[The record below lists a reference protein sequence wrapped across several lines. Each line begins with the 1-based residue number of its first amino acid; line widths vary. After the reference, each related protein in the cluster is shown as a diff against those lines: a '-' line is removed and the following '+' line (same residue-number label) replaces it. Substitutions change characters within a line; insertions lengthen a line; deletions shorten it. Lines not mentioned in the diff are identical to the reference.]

1 MLSSMPEDA
10 FTLTP
15 EDTSAVP
22 VPVAAAHLG
31 ITERAVRK
39 RIGAGRLRGV
49 QIDRRWLVY
58 LPGTEPPGEPPPV
71 PERAGTPEPYRN
83 TSPVPGARTGEDTA
97 AAIIREA
104 IAPFVAQLAA
114 THEELGEARNEL
126 HHERTRREEA
136 ERARDALQAR
146 VNALTAEET
155 YRGAELPTPAL
166 THATDDAM
174 RPGEASIESAEQSRH
189 SNSEL
194 TPRGELSG
202 RMIERFRR
210 WLRGEN

>member
-1 MLSSMPEDA
+1 MPEDA

-15 EDTSAVP
+15 EDTSAGPVP
-22 VPVAAAHLG
+22 VPVAATHLG

-71 PERAGTPEPYRN
+71 PERTGTPEPGRN
-83 TSPVPGARTGEDTA
+83 TSTVPRGRTGEDTAA

-146 VNALTAEET
+146 VDAFTGVGASHEQHHTSGPLARLRLWLT
-155 YRGAELPTPAL
+155 GK
-166 THATDDAM
+166 
-174 RPGEASIESAEQSRH
+174 
-189 SNSEL
+189 
-194 TPRGELSG
+194 
-202 RMIERFRR
+202 
-210 WLRGEN
+210 

>member
-1 MLSSMPEDA
+1 MPEDA

-15 EDTSAVP
+15 EDTSAGPVP

-39 RIGAGRLRGV
+39 RIAAGRLRGV

-58 LPGTEPPGEPPPV
+58 LPGTEPPGKPEPV
-71 PERAGTPEPYRN
+71 PERAGTPEQDRN
-83 TSPVPGARTGEDTA
+83 TNTVPGTRGGEGTA

-114 THEELGEARNEL
+114 THEELGEVHNEL

-146 VNALTAEET
+146 VDALT
-155 YRGAELPTPAL
+155 RGDPRRGEELPTPAL
-166 THATDDAM
+166 TNATDAATH
-174 RPGEASIESAEQSRH
+174 PGEAAIEGVGQSRQ

-194 TPRGELSG
+194 LLHGEASG
-202 RMIERFRR
+202 GLIGRFRR
-210 WLRGEN
+210 WLHGS